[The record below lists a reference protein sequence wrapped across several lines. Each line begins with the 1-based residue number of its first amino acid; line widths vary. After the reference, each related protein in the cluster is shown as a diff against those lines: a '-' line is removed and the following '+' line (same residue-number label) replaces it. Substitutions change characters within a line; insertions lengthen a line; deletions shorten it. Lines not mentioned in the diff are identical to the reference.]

1 MNITLVKGMA
11 LLEALA
17 HSDRPLGVTEIAVRL
32 AIGKSNAHR
41 ILRSLVE
48 LGYVRQDASSGLYAA
63 SIRLWELGSAVM
75 SNLDLKRLAEPTM
88 QQMLERT
95 LENVHLS
102 MLDGDEVVY
111 VHKLDSPHPV
121 RSFSRI
127 GGRAPAYAAA
137 TGKVILAYQ
146 GDAHLR
152 ALSCRLVRHTAATIV
167 EPEAFLAEMAKIRK
181 QGHAISHGEWRDGV
195 RGVAVPIRDAL
206 GQAIAALGLS
216 GPAERIRPAMFKS
229 LVAQLAEGAH
239 AIERELGQR
248 DA

>member
-1 MNITLVKGMA
+1 MNVTLVKGMA

-17 HSDRPLGVTEIAVRL
+17 HSDRPLGVTEIATRL

-48 LGYVRQDASSGLYAA
+48 LGYARQDAASGLYAA
-63 SIRLWELGSAVM
+63 SIRLWELGSAMM

-88 QQMLERT
+88 QQILERT
-95 LENVHLS
+95 RENVHLS

-121 RSFSRI
+121 RTFSRI

-152 ALSCRLVRHTAATIV
+152 ALSRRLARQTDATIV

-181 QGHAISHGEWRDGV
+181 QDHAISHGEWRDGV
-195 RGVAVPIRDAL
+195 RGVAVPIRDSR
-206 GQAIAALGLS
+206 GQVIAALGLS
-216 GPAERIRPAMFKS
+216 GPAERIRPALFKS
-229 LVAQLAEGAH
+229 LIAELADGA
-239 AIERELGQR
+239 AVVERELGGNNG
-248 DA
+248 